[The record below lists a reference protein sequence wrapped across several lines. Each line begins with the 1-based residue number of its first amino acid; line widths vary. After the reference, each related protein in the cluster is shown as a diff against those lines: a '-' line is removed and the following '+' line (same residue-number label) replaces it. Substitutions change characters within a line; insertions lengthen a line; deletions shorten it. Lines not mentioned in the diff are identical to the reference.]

1 MQPQVTEEQLKS
13 LKLFGIYLQSYGAET
28 ATRTYF
34 IEECSSEYEDNNF
47 YSPQTSKSIE
57 IYDKIDEVLREIVE
71 NNQLIENATT
81 DCDLRGNLILE
92 IDCVN
97 RVLTA
102 TGTQWEYS
110 SRDFDFEKTLDEIS
124 KDYNEETY
132 NEVLRIFEEIG
143 EDGEAE
149 ARFNGGGDSGALD
162 DFMYINGSD
171 KKIPELIEDMLYEW
185 LEETDIDWYNNEG
198 GQGSFIFRPR
208 HSEIILTIGQNY
220 EESVVTPLK
229 FEIKF

>member
-13 LKLFGIYLQSYGAET
+13 LKLFAIYLQSYGAET

-81 DCDLRGNLILE
+81 DCDLRGTLILE

-208 HSEIILTIGQNY
+208 HSEIVLNLQQNY
-220 EESVVTPLK
+220 EDDVIVPLN
-229 FEIKF
+229 FEVQF